1 MLDSIGDSSD
11 LNQLNTWLIPLPIA
25 SKTGPNRSKVSRN
38 GVSLSIIPLN
48 TQAKNALMGSQYF
61 QIRTAAPASAATI
74 RPTGLNNAPIAPPS
88 KETEPV
94 TIPHSAGRTLTA
106 FIDPVRR
113 EKPRRSFASGP
124 ASTPIASDNEPTV
137 AVIAS
142 SAPPAISSWRVSAG
156 WACASAVTFD
166 TTRVSHCV
174 TERSG
179 PSIRSAMRMR
189 NPSHALLSDFRSPS
203 RLLAITFAVRSAS
216 PRAPSSSFLSLGKEP
231 SPAASTRAI
240 NDVKASSP
248 AMSLKN
254 DTRSTSPYLRV
265 AL

>member
-1 MLDSIGDSSD
+1 
-11 LNQLNTWLIPLPIA
+11 
-25 SKTGPNRSKVSRN
+25 
-38 GVSLSIIPLN
+38 
-48 TQAKNALMGSQYF
+48 MGSQYF

-74 RPTGLNNAPIAPPS
+74 RPTGLNSAPIAPPS

-142 SAPPAISSWRVSAG
+142 NAPPAISSWRVSTG
-156 WACASAVTFD
+156 WACTSEVIFSS
-166 TTRVSHCV
+166 TRVSHCV

-179 PSIRSAMRMR
+179 PSTRSLMRIRR
-189 NPSHALLSDFRSPS
+189 PSHALSRFFRSPS
-203 RLLAITFAVRSAS
+203 RLSAITFATRSAS
-216 PRAPSSSFLSLGKEP
+216 PLAPCNSLVSFCSSPE
-231 SPAASTRAI
+231 PAAAI
-240 NDVKASSP
+240 SVCKPTNASSP
-248 AMSLKN
+248 AMSLKKE
-254 DTRSTSPYLRV
+254 TWSTCPYFCV